1 MNEQIMDSSYKKL
14 VTDLS
19 EAIKQQKLVIF
30 VGAGVSISQGY
41 PNWNNYVDHLIKYWQ
56 GQVLAESKNRNIGIE
71 QIKIFDLIL
80 SKSDISNKRKVELV
94 NQELKIIFENDFENR
109 RLDFEK
115 AYFKNLLPYSTVNP
129 TLQHLASL
137 NAILITSNYDYEIE
151 NHFKLLKNTVKTVND
166 LNEFQKIKKGNLFPG
181 DILHIH
187 GTPDC
192 DVKYFVSS
200 SADYSQ
206 TYLRNR
212 KNYNDLVKWFKNT
225 RPTVL
230 FIGAGLEEDEILS
243 LLHEG
248 SKNYALMKEEKSSN
262 SKVDEH
268 YKTIVENFFNSEN
281 HTQIIWF
288 GDKFEDLP
296 VFTEKLVSDINKEL
310 GIHEF
315 HIDWKKLL
323 NPLAAQETY
332 NKSLDSISSDSN
344 YLSSLIHR
352 VIEIDNPQLNSLL
365 LGGIFQGETIK
376 QIKSGSF
383 PLFWKFISKNIEKLS
398 KDDWEK
404 IYSIIIQGSQ
414 NCYMDDMY
422 VVYNR
427 AIEKTIFN
435 NEKLNELREVISE
448 DSDVIN
454 SSFNQDSTLLGY
466 WFVNTFER
474 NDNYLYIEDDSE
486 LEVNLNPVNIEK
498 MVNVINNSQKYR
510 YYSFEHLQ
518 EENENIELFYQL
530 VKTNRLFLEGE
541 SFLVKVP
548 DELLDT
554 RLVQKLLVQFDN
566 ETGLNQTLV
575 NKLIEYIDFSDIHFG
590 EELNTFVNKHRSII
604 NKEIPEKPYR
614 NIIYQMDGGFVSQFS
629 FITQEELIE
638 YNESELLD
646 ILVNSED
653 EQKRSSF
660 LEEETIR
667 ETENFLISVLKNSNE
682 LSEKVSKLLKNH
694 IEKLYSKFKRLYT
707 EIIISSEVPDEL
719 QNFVKEKYLEKF
731 DNVSFDD
738 NDEKFFK
745 YFITQQDAEQSI
757 FEKLLTVDPNKL
769 STLRDDNKRLDIFHF
784 INSELGSY
792 LQCLIS
798 LINNHSEYSRKVVQ
812 KVDTIKDSNY
822 KEIIQGVLIN
832 EYDDTTKIAITYYTF
847 LGYSYSHTSV
857 TSEAARIFTDV
868 IRQLLNKKIEDN
880 QILDR
885 VFMIALECIN
895 PTEETFELSQNN
907 FAIMINIIFTEE
919 HEFQFSEHWLLE
931 LFNHNS
937 TVNYLE
943 TISNLLYKENVNHN
957 RLSEFI
963 EELKNLVSRYKYKLS
978 SLRIN
983 YLLKQGS
990 PKYFSIIK
998 QYFLMLLENDKLE
1011 KDYYYLDNIKHI
1023 IKSLSK
1029 EERKEVLHIVQRQKN
1044 CPPPEIEE
1052 IQNLINDLNLE

>member
-1 MNEQIMDSSYKKL
+1 MDSSYKRL

-41 PNWNNYVDHLIKYWQ
+41 PNWNEYVGHLIKYWQ
-56 GQVLAESKNRNIGIE
+56 GQVLAESKNKNIGIE
-71 QIKIFDLIL
+71 QIKIFDLI
-80 SKSDISNKRKVELV
+80 SKLDVSNKRKVELV
-94 NQELKIIFENDFENR
+94 NQELKIIFKNDFENR

-115 AYFKNLLPYSTVNP
+115 AYFKHLLPFSTINP

-151 NHFKLLKNTVKTVND
+151 NHFKLLKNTVKTIND
-166 LNEFQKIKKGNLFPG
+166 LNEFQQSRKGKLVPG

-200 SADYSQ
+200 SADYSR
-206 TYLRNR
+206 TYLKNK
-212 KNYNDLVKWFKNT
+212 KNYKDLVNWFQNT
-225 RPTVL
+225 RPIVL
-230 FIGAGLEEDEILS
+230 FIGASLEEDEILS

-248 SKNYALMKEEKSSN
+248 SKNYALMKEEKSSS

-288 GDKFEDLP
+288 GDKFDDLP
-296 VFTEKLVSDINKEL
+296 VFTERLVADINKEL
-310 GIHEF
+310 GIHEL
-315 HIDWKKLL
+315 HIEWKKLL
-323 NPLAAQETY
+323 NPSVAQETY

-344 YLSSLIHR
+344 YLSSLINR

-365 LGGIFQGETIK
+365 LGGVLQGETIK

-383 PLFWKFISKNIEKLS
+383 PLFWKFISKNFVEL
-398 KDDWEK
+398 DNHDWEK
-404 IYSIIIQGSQ
+404 IYSIIIQGNQ

-422 VVYNR
+422 IVYNR
-427 AIEKTIFN
+427 AIEKAIFN

-466 WFVNTFER
+466 WLVNTFER
-474 NDNYLYIEDDSE
+474 NDDYLYIEDDSE
-486 LEVNLNPVNIEK
+486 LEVNLNPINIEK
-498 MVNVINNSQKYR
+498 MVNAIKDSQKYR

-518 EENENIELFYQL
+518 KENDNIELFYQL
-530 VKTNRLFLEGE
+530 VKTNRLFLDGE
-541 SFLVKVP
+541 SFIVKVP

-575 NKLIEYIDFSDIHFG
+575 NKLIEYIDFSDTHFG
-590 EELNTFVNKHRSII
+590 EELNTFVNKHKGII
-604 NKEIPEKPYR
+604 DKEIPEKPYR
-614 NIIYQMDGGFVSQFS
+614 NMIFSMEGGWVSQYS
-629 FITQEELIE
+629 FLTIE
-638 YNESELLD
+638 DLVEYDEAELLD
-646 ILVNSED
+646 ILENSED

-667 ETENFLISVLKNSNE
+667 ETENFLISVLKNSSE
-682 LSEKVSKLLKNH
+682 LSEKVSNLLKNH
-694 IEKLYSKFKRLYT
+694 SKKLFSKFKRLYA
-707 EIIISSEVPDEL
+707 EIIISSEVSEEL
-719 QNFVKEKYLEKF
+719 KNFVKEKYLEKF
-731 DNVSFDD
+731 DIVSFDD

-769 STLRDDNKRLDIFHF
+769 STLRDDNKLLDIFHF

-798 LINNHSEYSRKVVQ
+798 LIINHSEYSPQVVLKVNE
-812 KVDTIKDSNY
+812 IKDPNY
-822 KEIIQGVLIN
+822 KEIVQGALIS
-832 EYDDTTKIAITYYTF
+832 EYDDTTKIKITYHTF
-847 LGYSYSHTSV
+847 LGYSYYHTSV

-868 IRQLLNKKIEDN
+868 IRQLLNKTIEDN

-895 PTEETFELSQNN
+895 PIDEAFDLSQNN
-907 FAIMINIIFTEE
+907 YAIMINIVFRDEY
-919 HEFQFSEHWLLE
+919 EFKYSKQWLQE
-931 LFNHNS
+931 LFKRDS
-937 TVNYLE
+937 KVNYLE
-943 TISNLLYKENVNHN
+943 TISDLFYRENVSHR
-957 RLSEFI
+957 RLFSFI
-963 EELKNLVSRYKYKLS
+963 EELKNLISNYKFKLRS
-978 SLRIN
+978 YSVNNLLNKESVKDNSLLRDF
-983 YLLKQGS
+983 LL
-990 PKYFSIIK
+990 
-998 QYFLMLLENDKLE
+998 LLLEHDLLEN
-1011 KDYYYLDNIKHI
+1011 DYYYLDTIKHI
-1023 IKSLSK
+1023 IKLLSI
-1029 EERKEVLHIVQRQKN
+1029 EERNNILQIVQRQKN
-1044 CPPPEIEE
+1044 CTPPEIEE
-1052 IQNLINDLNLE
+1052 IQNLINDLSLK

>member
-212 KNYNDLVKWFKNT
+212 KNYNDLVKWFNNT

-323 NPLAAQETY
+323 NPLAVQETY
-332 NKSLDSISSDSN
+332 NESLDSISSDSN

-383 PLFWKFISKNIEKLS
+383 PLFWKFIYKNIEKLN

-435 NEKLNELREVISE
+435 NEKFNELREVISE
-448 DSDVIN
+448 DSNVIN

-466 WFVNTFER
+466 WFVKTFER
-474 NDNYLYIEDDSE
+474 NDNYLYIEDVGE
-486 LEVNLNPVNIEK
+486 LEFDLNLYNIEK
-498 MVNVINNSQKYR
+498 IASVLNNSQKYR
-510 YYSFEHLQ
+510 YYSFEYLQ
-518 EENENIELFYQL
+518 EENDNIELFYQL
-530 VKTNRLFLEGE
+530 AKTNKLFLEGE
-541 SFLVKVP
+541 SFQVSVP
-548 DELLDT
+548 DKLLDT
-554 RLVQKLLVQFDN
+554 RLVQKLLVQLDN
-566 ETGLNQTLV
+566 ETGLNQNLV

-604 NKEIPEKPYR
+604 NKEISEKPYR
-614 NIIYQMDGGFVSQFS
+614 NMIYQMEGGFVSQFS
-629 FITQEELIE
+629 FITQEMLIE
-638 YNESELLD
+638 YKESELLD

-653 EQKRSSF
+653 EQRRSSF
-660 LEEETIR
+660 LEEETVR

-682 LSEKVSKLLKNH
+682 LSEKVSNLLKNH
-694 IEKLYSKFKRLYT
+694 IEKLFSKFKRLYT
-707 EIIISSEVPDEL
+707 EIIISSEVSEEL

-798 LINNHSEYSRKVVQ
+798 LIINHSEYSPQVVLKVNE
-812 KVDTIKDSNY
+812 IKDSNY
-822 KEIIQGVLIN
+822 KEIVQGALIS
-832 EYDDTTKIAITYYTF
+832 EYDDTTKIKITYHTF
-847 LGYSYSHTSV
+847 LGYSYYHTSV
-857 TSEAARIFTDV
+857 TSEAARIFTNF
-868 IRQLLNKKIEDN
+868 IRQLLNKTIEDN

-895 PTEETFELSQNN
+895 PIDEDFDLSQNN
-907 FAIMINIIFTEE
+907 YAIMINIIFRDEY
-919 HEFQFSEHWLLE
+919 EFKYSKQWLQE
-931 LFNHNS
+931 LFKRDS
-937 TVNYLE
+937 KVNYLE
-943 TISNLLYKENVNHN
+943 TISDLFYRENINHR
-957 RLSEFI
+957 RLFSFI
-963 EELKNLVSRYKYKLS
+963 EELKNLILNYKFKLRS
-978 SLRIN
+978 YSVNNLLNKESVKDNSLLRDF
-983 YLLKQGS
+983 LL
-990 PKYFSIIK
+990 
-998 QYFLMLLENDKLE
+998 LLLEHDLLE
-1011 KDYYYLDNIKHI
+1011 KDYYYLDTIKHI
-1023 IKSLSK
+1023 IKLLSI
-1029 EERKEVLHIVQRQKN
+1029 EERNDVLQIVQRQKN
-1044 CPPPEIEE
+1044 CTPPEIEE
-1052 IQNLINDLNLE
+1052 IQNLINDLSLK

>member
-225 RPTVL
+225 RPT
-230 FIGAGLEEDEILS
+230 
-243 LLHEG
+243 
-248 SKNYALMKEEKSSN
+248 
-262 SKVDEH
+262 
-268 YKTIVENFFNSEN
+268 
-281 HTQIIWF
+281 
-288 GDKFEDLP
+288 
-296 VFTEKLVSDINKEL
+296 
-310 GIHEF
+310 
-315 HIDWKKLL
+315 
-323 NPLAAQETY
+323 
-332 NKSLDSISSDSN
+332 
-344 YLSSLIHR
+344 
-352 VIEIDNPQLNSLL
+352 
-365 LGGIFQGETIK
+365 
-376 QIKSGSF
+376 
-383 PLFWKFISKNIEKLS
+383 
-398 KDDWEK
+398 
-404 IYSIIIQGSQ
+404 
-414 NCYMDDMY
+414 
-422 VVYNR
+422 
-427 AIEKTIFN
+427 
-435 NEKLNELREVISE
+435 
-448 DSDVIN
+448 
-454 SSFNQDSTLLGY
+454 
-466 WFVNTFER
+466 
-474 NDNYLYIEDDSE
+474 
-486 LEVNLNPVNIEK
+486 
-498 MVNVINNSQKYR
+498 
-510 YYSFEHLQ
+510 
-518 EENENIELFYQL
+518 
-530 VKTNRLFLEGE
+530 
-541 SFLVKVP
+541 
-548 DELLDT
+548 
-554 RLVQKLLVQFDN
+554 
-566 ETGLNQTLV
+566 
-575 NKLIEYIDFSDIHFG
+575 
-590 EELNTFVNKHRSII
+590 
-604 NKEIPEKPYR
+604 
-614 NIIYQMDGGFVSQFS
+614 
-629 FITQEELIE
+629 
-638 YNESELLD
+638 
-646 ILVNSED
+646 
-653 EQKRSSF
+653 
-660 LEEETIR
+660 
-667 ETENFLISVLKNSNE
+667 
-682 LSEKVSKLLKNH
+682 
-694 IEKLYSKFKRLYT
+694 
-707 EIIISSEVPDEL
+707 
-719 QNFVKEKYLEKF
+719 
-731 DNVSFDD
+731 
-738 NDEKFFK
+738 
-745 YFITQQDAEQSI
+745 I
-757 FEKLLTVDPNKL
+757 FEKILTVDPNKL
-769 STLRDDNKRLDIFHF
+769 STLRDDNKRLNMFHF

-919 HEFQFSEHWLLE
+919 HEFQFSEQWLLE

-943 TISNLLYKENVNHN
+943 TISNLLYRENVNHN

-990 PKYFSIIK
+990 PK
-998 QYFLMLLENDKLE
+998 
-1011 KDYYYLDNIKHI
+1011 
-1023 IKSLSK
+1023 
-1029 EERKEVLHIVQRQKN
+1029 
-1044 CPPPEIEE
+1044 
-1052 IQNLINDLNLE
+1052 

>member
-1 MNEQIMDSSYKKL
+1 MNELNIDSSYKRL

-56 GQVLAESKNRNIGIE
+56 GQVLAESKSKNLGIE
-71 QIKIFDLIL
+71 HFLIFDLI
-80 SKSDISNKRKVELV
+80 SKSDISNKRKVDLV
-94 NQELKIIFENDFENR
+94 NHELKIIFGDEFEKK

-115 AYFKNLLPYSTVNP
+115 AYFKNLLPYSQINP
-129 TLQHLASL
+129 TLQELASL
-137 NAILITSNYDYEIE
+137 NAVFITSNYDYEIE
-151 NHFKLLKNTVKTVND
+151 NHAKLLKNTVVTIND
-166 LNEFQKIKKGNLFPG
+166 LNEFQQVKDGKLHLG
-181 DILHIH
+181 DVLHIH

-192 DVKYFVSS
+192 DVTYFVSS
-200 SADYSQ
+200 SADYSN
-206 TYLRNR
+206 TYLRDRSNFD
-212 KNYNDLVKWFKNT
+212 NLLNWFKNT

-230 FIGAGLEEDEILS
+230 FIGASLEEDEILS

-248 SKNYALMKEEKSSN
+248 SHNYALMKEEQTVN
-262 SKVDEH
+262 PKVNER
-268 YKTIVENFFNSEN
+268 YKKIVEGYFNSEN
-281 HTQIIWF
+281 HTQIVWY

-296 VFTEKLVSDINKEL
+296 VFVEKLVSDINEEL
-310 GIHEF
+310 GVHEF
-315 HIDWKKLL
+315 HNEWNKLL
-323 NPLAAQETY
+323 NSSVEQESY
-332 NKSLDSISSDSN
+332 NKSLDNISSDSN
-344 YLSSLIHR
+344 FFSSLIHR

-365 LGGIFQGETIK
+365 LGGLLQGETINK
-376 QIKSGSF
+376 IKSSSF
-383 PLFWKFISKNIEKLS
+383 STFWKFISQNIVELS
-398 KDDWEK
+398 SNDWEK
-404 IYSIIIQGSQ
+404 IYSIIVQGDQ
-414 NCYMDDMY
+414 NCIMDDMY
-422 VVYNR
+422 FVYNH
-427 AIEKTIFN
+427 AIEKNIFN
-435 NEKLNELREVISE
+435 SEELNELREVISE
-448 DSDVIN
+448 DSNVIN

-590 EELNTFVNKHRSII
+590 EELNTFVNKHKGII
-604 NKEIPEKPYR
+604 DKEIPEKTYR
-614 NIIYQMDGGFVSQFS
+614 NMIYSMESGFVSQFS

-798 LINNHSEYSRKVVQ
+798 LIINHSEYSPQVVLKVNE
-812 KVDTIKDSNY
+812 IKDSNY
-822 KEIIQGVLIN
+822 KEIVQGALIS
-832 EYDDTTKIAITYYTF
+832 EYDDVMKLNITYHTF
-847 LGYSYSHTSV
+847 LGYTYYHSIL
-857 TSEAARIFTDV
+857 TSEAAEIFIDV
-868 IRQLLNKKIEDN
+868 IKELLNQKIEDN
-880 QILDR
+880 QILSK
-885 VFMIALECIN
+885 VYMVALEFID
-895 PTEETFELSQNN
+895 PTKETVELSQNN
-907 FAIMINIIFTEE
+907 YAMMINIIFTEE
-919 HEFQFSEHWLLE
+919 HEFIYSKQWLLE

-943 TISNLLYKENVNHN
+943 TISNLLYRENVNHN

-978 SLRIN
+978 SHRIN

-990 PKYFSIIK
+990 SKYFSIIK